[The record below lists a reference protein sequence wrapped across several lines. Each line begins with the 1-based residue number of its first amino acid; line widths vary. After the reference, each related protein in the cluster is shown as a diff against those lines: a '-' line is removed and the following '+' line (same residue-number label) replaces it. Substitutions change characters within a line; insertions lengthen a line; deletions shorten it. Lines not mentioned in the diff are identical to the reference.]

1 MKETEEERVRWPISW
16 VAKLMFKVARQAKLQ
31 KALSAAYLS
40 HQIDEL
46 ETKVQK
52 ASLGS
57 SSGAKGPLIVLDT
70 SALLF
75 APKRVRDAA
84 KAGRTLIV
92 PLEGWFLLYW
102 VSDDHS
108 LPHT

>member
-1 MKETEEERVRWPISW
+1 MMVQ
-16 VAKLMFKVARQAKLQ
+16 AARQAKLQ

-52 ASLGS
+52 AHLGS
-57 SSGAKGPLIVLDT
+57 SSAAKGPVVVLDA

-75 APKRVRDAA
+75 APKRVRDAV
-84 KAGRTLIV
+84 KAGRTVVV
-92 PLEGWFLLYW
+92 PLEGRCA
-102 VSDDHS
+102 DG
-108 LPHT
+108 TN